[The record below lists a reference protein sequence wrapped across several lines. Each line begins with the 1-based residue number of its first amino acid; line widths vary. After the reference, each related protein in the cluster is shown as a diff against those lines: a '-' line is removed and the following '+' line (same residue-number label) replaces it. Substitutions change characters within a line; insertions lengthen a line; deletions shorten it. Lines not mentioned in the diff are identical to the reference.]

1 MNCKQINI
9 DSKKELQPYFDLVN
23 YEGCEYCFSTLFMW
37 QHAYKT
43 SYFIEGDFAVIMAED
58 EGHSFSI
65 LPLCKKEDLER
76 VIEFVMKHFEEN
88 NEKIYFKGIT
98 KDILDIMKEKHN
110 DKFEYIEE
118 RDLFDYIYDADV
130 LRELKGKKIRNKRN
144 HINYFLSEYSERFY
158 YKRLEKENFEECIEL
173 LKKWSVQKEETVG
186 TDSSMDDELEGIKK
200 LFDNYDALKDTLK
213 VGGVYVD
220 DTLEAFTIGEKLNP
234 NMAVIHIEKAN
245 SNIRGLYPYINQQF
259 LVNEFSDVEF
269 VNREEDLGIEGLR
282 KAKLS
287 YYPIRFVEKYTIK
300 EK

>member
-118 RDLFDYIYDADV
+118 RDLFDYIYDANV

>member
-186 TDSSMDDELEGIKK
+186 TDSSMDDELEGINK